1 MNHRLRRRAIARL
14 ALVLLAATP
23 HGLQGQDDAP
33 RWRLVPP
40 DALTV
45 TGRLAD
51 RALAEAS
58 GAAPSWR
65 NPGLIWTI
73 GDSGNPPDL
82 LAVDSTGALR
92 GVVHLEGIPNT
103 DWEEVAVGP
112 CGTATCVYI
121 ADVGDNAER
130 RAEVV
135 IHRLV
140 EPQVAGGEQVVG
152 SDRITSLRFHYAD
165 RPHDAE
171 AMAIT
176 PDGAVLI
183 VTKGRSGGI
192 FLFTLPATAWQ
203 QPQPATAA
211 LLDTLP
217 ITPNQGTGRLV
228 TGMAISADGGRVQIR
243 TYRELFLFER
253 HPDGRLTPANWTS
266 CDILGKEPQGE
277 AVGWLDGWRTIL
289 LSERGLFAAGTVI
302 VVECRPRN

>member
-1 MNHRLRRRAIARL
+1 MRHRARGAAPGL
-14 ALVLLAATP
+14 ALALLAALP
-23 HGLQGQDDAP
+23 VGLHGQDAAP

-58 GAAPSWR
+58 GAAPSRR

-92 GVVHLEGIPNT
+92 GVIHLEGVPNT

-112 CGTATCVYI
+112 CGVTTCVYI
-121 ADVGDNAER
+121 ADIGDNAER

-135 IHRLV
+135 IHRMV
-140 EPQVAGGEQVVG
+140 EPRVVGGEQVVG
-152 SDRITSLRFHYAD
+152 SDQVAALRFRYAD

-176 PDGAVLI
+176 PDGTVLI

-192 FLFTLPATAWQ
+192 LLFTLAPTAWQ
-203 QPQPATAA
+203 GSQPAVAT
-211 LLDTLP
+211 LVDTLP
-217 ITPNQGTGRLV
+217 ITPNQGTGRVV
-228 TGMAISADGGRVQIR
+228 TGMAISPDGTQVQIR

-253 HPDGRLTPANWTS
+253 RPDGHLVPANWTS

-277 AVGWLDGWRTIL
+277 AVGWLDEWRTIL

-302 VVECRPRN
+302 VVECRPGN